1 MRDLLIDTDTAS
13 DDAVALILALKTPGI
28 TVRAITTVAGNV
40 NLDQGTRN
48 ACFVAEL
55 RGSDVPVHAGVAK
68 PLLRA
73 AEDATWFHGNDGLG
87 DRGFV
92 AKSRKSSGRHA
103 VDVIIELSHQHAGL
117 TLVTLG
123 PLTNIATAL
132 LRDPSLATRVGRC
145 VIMGGNPC
153 CVGNVTPAAEY
164 NIWCDPE
171 AAEIVFRSGMP
182 IDLVGWQ
189 LSRDDAVWT
198 AADIAAVRKI
208 DTPLAHF
215 AVDCNAVAAD
225 AYKLQTGQTGIA
237 LPDVVAMA
245 IAIDPSIVT
254 HATSH
259 RVQVECVSSLTRGQ
273 TIVDQLN
280 GTADPRLAADWRQA
294 GPAMRVIW
302 SIDIARYKA
311 VLLDAMR

>member
-1 MRDLLIDTDTAS
+1 MRDFLIDTDTAS
-13 DDAVALILALKTPGI
+13 DDAVALKLALRTPGI
-28 TVRAITTVAGNV
+28 AVRAITTVAGNV

-55 RGSDVPVHAGVAK
+55 CDSDVPVHSGVAR

-73 AEDATWFHGNDGLG
+73 AEDATWFHGRDGLG

-92 AKSRKSSGRHA
+92 PKTRKPTGRHA
-103 VDVIIELSHQHAGL
+103 VDAILNLSHQHPGL

-132 LRDPSLATRVGRC
+132 LRDPSLAKRVGRC

-164 NIWCDPE
+164 NMWCDPE
-171 AAEIVFRSGMP
+171 AAEIVFRSGLP

-189 LSRDDAVWT
+189 LSRDDAVWNE
-198 AADIAAVRKI
+198 ADIAAVRKI

-215 AVDCNAVAAD
+215 AVDCNTVAAD

-237 LPDVVAMA
+237 LPDAVAMA
-245 IAIDPSIVT
+245 IAVDPSIVT
-254 HATSH
+254 HTTSH
-259 RVQVECVSSLTRGQ
+259 RVQVECGSSLTRGQ

-280 GTADPRLAADWRQA
+280 GSTDPRLAPDWQHA
-294 GPAMRVIW
+294 GPPMRLVW

-311 VLLDAMR
+311 MLIDALR

>member
-1 MRDLLIDTDTAS
+1 MRDFVIDTDTAS
-13 DDAVALILALKTPGI
+13 DDAVALILALRTPGI
-28 TVRAITTVAGNV
+28 RVRGITTVAGNV
-40 NLDQGTRN
+40 GLAQATRN
-48 ACFVAEL
+48 ACYVLE
-55 RGSDVPVHAGVAK
+55 RCGCEVPVHPGLER
-68 PLLRA
+68 PLVRA
-73 AEDATWFHGNDGLG
+73 AENATWFHGRDGLG
-87 DRGFV
+87 DRGF
-92 AKSRKSSGRHA
+92 APKHRKPSATHA
-103 VDVIIELSHQHAGL
+103 VDAMIELSHQHPGL

-145 VIMGGNPC
+145 AIMGGNPC

-171 AAEIVFRSGMP
+171 AAEIVFRSGLP

-237 LPDVVAMA
+237 LPDAVAMA

-259 RVQVECVSSLTRGQ
+259 RVQVECGSSLSRGN

-280 GTADPRLAADWRQA
+280 GSIDPRLAADWQ
-294 GPAMRVIW
+294 
-302 SIDIARYKA
+302 
-311 VLLDAMR
+311 